1 MHGFTAEMRPGGR
14 ARLPARRHITDWC
27 LQQFRQKYPALQID
41 KDDIW
46 HYIYGLL
53 HAPDYREKYR
63 ADLSKDLPR
72 IPFAPDFGAFRDA
85 GEQLAAL
92 HLGYETC
99 AEYALQVE
107 VSGGPNPYQLD
118 SRKMQWDKGSDRSV
132 LQVTPAV
139 TLRGIPAEAHGYM
152 VNGRTPLEWAVER
165 LHIRHDDESGIVNDP
180 NAWFADDPAE
190 LVAHLKRLVHV
201 SVETTRVVDGLPP
214 GIGGLKNTASIS
226 ALAVASTAVLP
237 KSVGLLSGAR
247 TLAYIPHSWEF
258 PHVWG
263 L

>member
-1 MHGFTAEMRPGGR
+1 MFNGSPAGAYEAHDPNSPDAWVQSGDEAWTDVPGY
-14 ARLPARRHITDWC
+14 RRVDNITDWC
-27 LQQFRQKYPALQID
+27 LQQFRAQYPPCRSP

-85 GEQLAAL
+85 GAQLAAL

-99 AEYALQVE
+99 PEYELQVE
-107 VSGGPNPYQLD
+107 VSGGPNPYQLG

-132 LQVTPAV
+132 LQVTPSV
-139 TLRGIPAEAHGYM
+139 TLRGIPAEAHGYV
-152 VNGRTPLEWAVER
+152 VNGRTPLEWAVDR
-165 LHIRHDDESGIVNDP
+165 LHIRQDKDSGIVNDA

-201 SVETTRVVDGLPP
+201 SVETTRIVDGLPP
-214 GIGGLKNTASIS
+214 
-226 ALAVASTAVLP
+226 ALAD
-237 KSVGLLSGAR
+237 
-247 TLAYIPHSWEF
+247 
-258 PHVWG
+258 
-263 L
+263 